1 MAATEV
7 RIAAE
12 GQLRF
17 VQASG
22 YTGIMTTASGAVS
35 KLVAYCSELR
45 ANFQPPAFTWIRDR
59 GVLSHLKR
67 TNDGGPYEWEARAL
81 VVNTGTLLTVTTGI
95 ATASGASVAKVHV
108 EYKSITN
115 EDPTLTAVY
124 YHLHHAVLT
133 DLSMEENEDGNVY
146 RVKFQGWSA
155 VVATASGYLG

>member
-22 YTGIMTTASGAVS
+22 YTGVMTTASGAVS

-45 ANFQPPAFTWIRDR
+45 ANFQPPTFTWIRDR
-59 GVLSHLKR
+59 GVLSHVKR
-67 TNDGGPYEWEARAL
+67 TNDGGPYEWDARCL
-81 VVNTGTLLTVTTGI
+81 VVNSATLLTI
-95 ATASGASVAKVHV
+95 ASGLGTASGASVVKVHA

-115 EDPTLTAVY
+115 EDSTLTALY
-124 YHLHHAVLT
+124 YQLYHAVLT
-133 DLSMEENEDGNVY
+133 ELNLEEAEDGNVY

-155 VVATASGYLG
+155 VLGTASGYLG